1 MARRSLAITFVL
13 SARAVTPPPE
23 SPSKVRV
30 AGSNPYAHAVPGG
43 DRRAAEMLSV
53 RVHGARSESV
63 ALEQETIVRDR
74 AEPEP
79 KP

>member
-43 DRRAAEMLSV
+43 DRRAAEMLS
-53 RVHGARSESV
+53 RRAHGAGSEPV
-63 ALEQETIVRDR
+63 AFAQETIVSEL